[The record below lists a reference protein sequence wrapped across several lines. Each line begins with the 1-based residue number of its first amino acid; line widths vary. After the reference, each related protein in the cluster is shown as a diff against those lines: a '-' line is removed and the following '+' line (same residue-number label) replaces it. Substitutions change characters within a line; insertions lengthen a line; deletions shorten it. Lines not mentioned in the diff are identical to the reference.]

1 MVSSESLLFQLTR
14 LSVAQTNTLDD
25 VRLTRITVVVILNL
39 CIVLLAARATLLP
52 YAMEVATDIH

>member
-1 MVSSESLLFQLTR
+1 MVSSESLLFQLT
-14 LSVAQTNTLDD
+14 TNTLDD